1 MIESN
6 IKNFINKK
14 KINYSILTDILIN
27 GCEEISEENYPF
39 YFVKESYVNSAMG
52 DELYNQFHS
61 TLIKEALNI
70 FVAPQMDSKSR
81 MRYKHLLDLEV
92 EENLKSKFMAQ
103 QEIEQSP
110 FSNFYKECFSSHLRQ
125 NIPKTHRHVRIH
137 YMLREQKIFFLVVTH
152 QNLILNVK
160 VYVYV
165 PLNTLEEINKS
176 NFSFALLKIE
186 QPIQRG
192 LFAKYMLETMV
203 DSFTGLNFYH
213 FSRYLIKNNIDPPVY
228 FNEMGVVFRDVKTN
242 PVFNVS
248 NWSYIVQNYLN
259 QHIANNDLPSYF
271 GLALDPQR
279 FFKSSMQKFCT
290 FIIYSND
297 EEFFDF
303 SKINAYLLIEFTD
316 KLRVDN
322 ASKNDIA
329 IVQKPFLI
337 VNILYNAS
345 RSDCENSFMA
355 HEKEFLQRIGS
366 VLFYNYYLHILFDKL
381 LEKDQKSVSKYL
393 YLFRKFSVS

>member
-1 MIESN
+1 
-6 IKNFINKK
+6 
-14 KINYSILTDILIN
+14 
-27 GCEEISEENYPF
+27 
-39 YFVKESYVNSAMG
+39 MG
-52 DELYNQFHS
+52 DENYNQYQS
-61 TLIKEALNI
+61 VLIKEALNI

-92 EENLKSKFMAQ
+92 EESLKSKFMT
-103 QEIEQSP
+103 EVDIEESP
-110 FSNFYKECFSSHLRQ
+110 YRNFYRESFSSHLRS
-125 NIPKTHRHVRIH
+125 NIPKTHRHLRIH

-152 QNLILNVK
+152 QNLVLNIK

-186 QPIQRG
+186 QPIQRC
-192 LFAKYMLETMV
+192 LFSKYILETTV
-203 DSFTGLNFYH
+203 DNFTGLNFYH
-213 FSRYLIKNNIDPPVY
+213 FLRYLSRHNIDPPVY

-248 NWSYIVQNYLN
+248 NWSYIVQNYLS

-271 GLALDPQR
+271 SLALDPQR
-279 FFKSSMQKFCT
+279 FFRSSMQKFCT
-290 FIIYSND
+290 FIIYNVD

-303 SKINAYLLIEFTD
+303 SKLDTHLIIEFTD

-322 ASKNDIA
+322 VSKTDTA
-329 IVQKPFLI
+329 MVQKPFLI
-337 VNILYNAS
+337 MNILYNAS
-345 RSDCENSFMA
+345 RADCENSFLT
-355 HEKEFLQRIGS
+355 HEKEFLARIGS

-381 LEKDQKSVSKYL
+381 FEKDHKSMPKYL
-393 YLFRKFSVS
+393 YLFLKFSVR